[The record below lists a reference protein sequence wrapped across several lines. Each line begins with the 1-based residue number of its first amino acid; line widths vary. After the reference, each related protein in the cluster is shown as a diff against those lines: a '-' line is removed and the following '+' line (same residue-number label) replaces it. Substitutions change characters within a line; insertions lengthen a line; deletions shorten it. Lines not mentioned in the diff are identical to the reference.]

1 MTGNGRLN
9 LHWSDAG
16 RDYLR
21 KKVRM
26 ALDEP
31 REQKGA
37 KESLWDWPNAGFY
50 DAEGRAPGSQ

>member
-1 MTGNGRLN
+1 MGDYTSTG
-9 LHWSDAG
+9 SDPG

-31 REQKGA
+31 CEQTGA